1 MDRGT
6 TYDGQ
11 PMNEEL
17 KRIEN
22 RSYVIGREG
31 HIYIN
36 DPTVSKQHAEI
47 QVINGEIYLR
57 DLDST
62 NGTFLVKNQRLLPFK
77 EGYVQIR
84 QVVVLGNRHYT
95 IQQLLEIAGAFAA

>member
-1 MDRGT
+1 
-6 TYDGQ
+6 
-11 PMNEEL
+11 MNEEL
-17 KRIEN
+17 KRIES
-22 RSYVIGREG
+22 RTYVIGREG

-57 DLDST
+57 DLEST
-62 NGTFLVKNQRLLPFK
+62 NGTFLVKNQRLVPFK
-77 EGYVQIR
+77 EGYVQIN
-84 QVVVLGNRHYT
+84 QALVLGNRHYT